1 VRMRPNSKAKVV
13 TRRALIGSA
22 VAMGAWPSLRA
33 SAAQTSAPAGPSD
46 DEAFW
51 TDVRARFELDKDL
64 TNLVTVVRGV
74 TTRATRELIA
84 AETARFNAFR
94 PSVPPNPN
102 WKQEVRAK
110 VAAFIG
116 AKAENV
122 ALVRNTTE
130 GVTTVLANWP
140 LARGDEILTSSA
152 EHGPFYDKLASRA
165 ARDGLAVRRFHYPA
179 PAPSVDAIVEAID
192 RALTPRTRLVM
203 IGQVVLTGQINP
215 VRAIADV
222 VHAKGAKLLVDGV
235 LAVGHVA
242 TDVTVMDC
250 DFYAAGFH
258 KWGCGPR
265 ATAVFYVRPGL
276 AAQLPPLFGAYGED
290 ERGQP
295 QLRWNAPT
303 MNKYESFGA
312 HPDPHFIALGSAID
326 FLSGIGIARIQARLF
341 ALTSRWMSRA
351 QRHSR
356 FRAAVALD
364 PAQCAGLV
372 AWELEAV
379 ERSSVRELLTKR
391 KLLVGGTES
400 YSGFFGIPEDQPRS
414 LFIANAGLFTAPA
427 AVERL
432 ADAIDEAAG

>member
-1 VRMRPNSKAKVV
+1 MRPNSKAKVV

-165 ARDGLAVRRFHYPA
+165 RETAWRFAAFTTRR
-179 PAPSVDAIVEAID
+179 
-192 RALTPRTRLVM
+192 
-203 IGQVVLTGQINP
+203 
-215 VRAIADV
+215 
-222 VHAKGAKLLVDGV
+222 
-235 LAVGHVA
+235 
-242 TDVTVMDC
+242 
-250 DFYAAGFH
+250 
-258 KWGCGPR
+258 
-265 ATAVFYVRPGL
+265 
-276 AAQLPPLFGAYGED
+276 
-290 ERGQP
+290 QP
-295 QLRWNAPT
+295 
-303 MNKYESFGA
+303 
-312 HPDPHFIALGSAID
+312 
-326 FLSGIGIARIQARLF
+326 
-341 ALTSRWMSRA
+341 
-351 QRHSR
+351 
-356 FRAAVALD
+356 
-364 PAQCAGLV
+364 
-372 AWELEAV
+372 
-379 ERSSVRELLTKR
+379 
-391 KLLVGGTES
+391 
-400 YSGFFGIPEDQPRS
+400 PRS
-414 LFIANAGLFTAPA
+414 TPSS
-427 AVERL
+427 RR
-432 ADAIDEAAG
+432 